1 MANFE
6 TRVEGLTGL
15 TAGTDFTTAELTEYL
30 KDGVIDVTNRCIALN
45 PHDAKEFQD
54 VTAAQTS
61 QGANLNG
68 AKILSV
74 VRESGVANQWED
86 CRYITPGKQ
95 YNVTDTSSLDYA
107 SKFHPVY
114 TLLEDGKINVY
125 PAPDVSPKSYKVYY
139 VNNAPQNASGGALA
153 YNSSDLKAF
162 PDDKVYLV
170 PLYAAIKSLQNAL
183 SAKDSL
189 LPDKP
194 MFVPPVLE
202 TINSMSLPSA
212 PVIPTLSDNSV
223 SLPTTV
229 PTFDEPNVAPN
240 FADAENWITT
250 EEDSEMVAARV
261 QVIGSELQ
269 KYNTDIQK
277 ATQKMNKENIEYQ
290 AQLQKAIQDAQLSSQ
305 DDSQKLQKYSSEIQS
320 YQAQVQKEVQRWTN
334 EEYNNKLNEWS
345 KEFDG
350 KLSEFNAN
358 IQSYGAQVAKV
369 TAEYGWMEKRML
381 KLQQEYDSAFAL
393 MAPKQQQPQKARG

>member
-1 MANFE
+1 MATFE
-6 TRVEGLTGL
+6 VQIEGLTGL
-15 TAGTDFTTAELTEYL
+15 SIDGSSFPTQDEVTQFL
-30 KDGVIDVTNRCIALN
+30 KDGVMDVTNRCISLN
-45 PHDAKEFQD
+45 PGDAKKFQD

-68 AKILSV
+68 AKVLSV
-74 VRESGVANQWED
+74 VRESGIANQWED
-86 CRYITPGKQ
+86 CRYIAPSKQ

-107 SKFHPVY
+107 SKYHPVY
-114 TLLEDGKINVY
+114 TILEDGKISVY
-125 PAPDVSPKSYKVYY
+125 PTPGASPESYKVYY

-170 PLYAAIKSLQNAL
+170 VTYTSIKSLENAL

-194 MFVPPVLE
+194 MFVPPTLE
-202 TINSMSLPSA
+202 TINSMSLPSVPTT
-212 PVIPTLSDNSV
+212 PVLLNNSV
-223 SLPTTV
+223 TFNETA
-229 PTFDEPNVAPN
+229 PTFTEPVVALD
-240 FADAENWITT
+240 FADANSWLNT
-250 EEDSEMVAARV
+250 EEDSEMVASRV
-261 QVIGSELQ
+261 QIISAQLQ
-269 KYNTDIQK
+269 EYNT
-277 ATQKMNKENIEYQ
+277 N
-290 AQLQKAIQDAQLSSQ
+290 LQKAIQDAQLSSQ
-305 DDSQKLQKYSSEIQS
+305 DDAQKLQLYSAQIQE

-334 EEYNNKLNEWS
+334 EEYNKKFNKWS

-350 KLSEFNAN
+350 KLAEFNAN
-358 IQSYGAQVAKV
+358 IQSYNAQVAKA

-393 MAPKQQQPQKARG
+393 MAPKQQQPQRTRG